1 MSPLKKTLMILL
13 LVLIGLIAAG
23 ILFVGIKACVTVKNM
38 QQGAVGIVERPS
50 GAGASAG
57 DVAEPDILYLD
68 DNATPNPS
76 ADAEFVPGS
85 EDDELSLSDI
95 YAVDS
100 INPDVINILLVGQD
114 GNEYRENGS
123 RTDTMMLLSYNP
135 KAGTLKLLSFMRDSY
150 VAIEGHGKNRLN
162 TCYHFG
168 GMGLLIN
175 TLNDTFGLDIQTYI
189 TLAFNDFEKLIDAF
203 GGMDVELT
211 RAEASWINQWVK
223 SGRVSAG
230 MQHLNGEQTLYHVR
244 YRKSGNGDY
253 GRTERQQG
261 FMIELYNAARQ
272 NLTISTALEL
282 VDFVSSCVRT
292 NMTMPQ
298 MTQLATD
305 LMSGHALEITT
316 ARMPFDGTNRS
327 ATVNGASVIAIDV
340 EENTRL
346 IHAFLYGEE

>member
-13 LVLIGLIAAG
+13 IVLISLIAAA

-38 QQGAVGIVERPS
+38 QQGAVGIVERPVS
-50 GAGASAG
+50 DSTATA
-57 DVAEPDILYLD
+57 DAEEPEILYLD
-68 DNATPNPS
+68 DSATADPS
-76 ADAEFVPGS
+76 ADAEFVPGT
-85 EDDELSLSDI
+85 EDGELSLNDI

-100 INPDVINILLVGQD
+100 IDPDVVNILLVGQD

-175 TLNDTFGLDIQTYI
+175 TLNDTFDLDIQTYI

-211 RAEASWINQWVK
+211 RAEASWINQWAK
-223 SGRVSAG
+223 TGRVSAG

-253 GRTERQQG
+253 GRTERQQS
-261 FMIELYNAARQ
+261 FMIELYGTARQ
-272 NLTISTALEL
+272 NLTLATALDL
-282 VDFVSSCVRT
+282 VDFASGCVRT
-292 NMTMPQ
+292 NMTMAQ

-305 LMSGHALEITT
+305 LISGDALEITT
-316 ARMPFDGTNRS
+316 ARMPFDGTNRG

-346 IHAFLYGEE
+346 IHAFLYGAE